1 MPTISIRLNDVEMK
15 VLKKIQEQMQENS
28 GKGIRLNQSDVIR
41 YCINEYYYNLTK

>member
-1 MPTISIRLNDVEMK
+1 MKIISLRLNDVELQILEK
-15 VLKKIQEQMQENS
+15 IRKQIQENT